1 MSNTVNRLQKRHA
14 NRIDPLRLVEANR
27 LGRRAMGMVLV
38 KPNSPWDYY
47 SKIYSLKLGENE
59 PVIVAERKGGP
70 SFDLVSVRPC
80 QDLSQSQLELLRS
93 IQHANFVTV
102 HEVYNEQD
110 KWYIVMEHMP
120 RSLQEAVGNPFLDSS
135 KLAAIIGQIVTA
147 LGYLEDKGL
156 RFGSLTCSDVLLHP
170 SRQHYC
176 TQSDSKDDIRR
187 LGNVMME
194 LMDGYVKDGANIGI
208 DNPERWNPEA
218 LHFLGATTSASSA
231 KELLQVCILP
241 FS

>member
-1 MSNTVNRLQKRHA
+1 MET
-14 NRIDPLRLVEANR
+14 
-27 LGRRAMGMVLV
+27 VLV

-80 QDLSQSQLELLRS
+80 QDLSQRQLELLRL
-93 IQHANFVTV
+93 IQHPNFVTV
-102 HEVYNEQD
+102 HEVYHEQD
-110 KWYIVMEHMP
+110 KWYIVMEHMT
-120 RSLQEAVGNPFLDSS
+120 RSLQETVGNPFLDSS

-147 LGYLEDKGL
+147 LGYLEDEGL

-170 SRQHYC
+170 SGEVKLCRQHNC
-176 TQSDSKDDIRR
+176 TQSDSKDDVRQ

-208 DNPERWNPEA
+208 DNPERWSPEA
-218 LHFLGATTSASSA
+218 LHFLGATAYASSA
-231 KELLQVCILP
+231 KELLQ
-241 FS
+241 